1 MGFEAML
8 LLFGDIWFIW
18 FGLWCLTLY
27 YYISCNVEPRSWRD
41 VLNTTLCD
49 KVCQRLATGRW
60 FSPGTAV
67 SSTNKTNHHNITEIL
82 LRVALRTLL
91 QNPWSNISGKSE
103 TFTWSSSGEKVENV
117 SSNERPLR
125 PSWISNQERY
135 KLLRDLWG
143 RIGGKCG
150 EKEYS
155 VS

>member
-1 MGFEAML
+1 MVAMASHWTKHFPLFLQNYFTWRSQTCQRCYSMGFEAML

-82 LRVALRTLL
+82 LRVALNTINQAIFYQIASRTH
-91 QNPWSNISGKSE
+91 PWQVLSWTLIEFIPSKS
-103 TFTWSSSGEKVENV
+103 
-117 SSNERPLR
+117 
-125 PSWISNQERY
+125 I
-135 KLLRDLWG
+135 
-143 RIGGKCG
+143 
-150 EKEYS
+150 
-155 VS
+155 